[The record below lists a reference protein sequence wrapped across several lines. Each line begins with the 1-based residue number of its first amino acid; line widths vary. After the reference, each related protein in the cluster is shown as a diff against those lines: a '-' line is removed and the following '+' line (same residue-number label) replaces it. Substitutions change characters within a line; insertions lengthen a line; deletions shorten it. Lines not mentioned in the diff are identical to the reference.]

1 MSRAFFGEVSMDK
14 MESIT
19 PNEKEAIIELYK
31 TNLQG
36 LLQSNNAMIDYSKMS
51 LRGTMILNGAGIIP
65 IVYSKVDYLYD
76 TALLFGCGALCS
88 VIASAVSYLVQWAIT
103 THWDGSLI
111 RYPFRTSS
119 LSPEEEKAE
128 LTAIRCRSAVP
139 WLRGTAI
146 VLVVL
151 SLGCF
156 ARGLYEAHSDISSI
170 QEIQST
176 AKQASE
182 ETKSKQS
189 TITGTSSPVALSPA
203 PSPTEE

>member
-1 MSRAFFGEVSMDK
+1 

-19 PNEKEAIIELYK
+19 TNEKEVVIELYK
-31 TNLQG
+31 AKIQG
-36 LLQSNNAMIDYSKMS
+36 LLQSNNAMIDYSKMA

-88 VIASAVSYLVQWAIT
+88 VISSGISYLVQWAIT
-103 THWDGSLI
+103 AHWDGSLI
-111 RYPFRTSS
+111 RYPFRTLS
-119 LSPEEEKAE
+119 LAPEEEKAE
-128 LTAIRCRSAVP
+128 LTANRYRRAVP
-139 WLRGTAI
+139 WLRGSAI
-146 VLVVL
+146 ALVVL

-156 ARGLYEAHSDISSI
+156 AWGLYEAHSDISSI

-176 AKQASE
+176 SKQVSE

-189 TITGTSSPVALSPA
+189 TIMDTSSPDTLTPPLSP
-203 PSPTEE
+203 TVE

>member
-1 MSRAFFGEVSMDK
+1 MDN

-19 PNEKEAIIELYK
+19 PNEKEAVIELYK
-31 TNLQG
+31 AKLQG
-36 LLQSNNAMIDYSKMS
+36 FLQSNNAMIDYSKMA

-88 VIASAVSYLVQWAIT
+88 VISSGVSYLVQWAIT

-119 LSPEEEKAE
+119 LAPEEEKAE
-128 LTAIRCRSAVP
+128 LTASRCRRVVP
-139 WLRGTAI
+139 WLRGAAI
-146 VLVVL
+146 VLVVF

-156 ARGLYEAHSDISSI
+156 AWGLYEAHCDISSM

-176 AKQASE
+176 SKQAPE
-182 ETKSKQS
+182 ETKSKKS
-189 TITGTSSPVALSPA
+189 TIMDTSSPDTLTST
-203 PSPTEE
+203 PSPTVE